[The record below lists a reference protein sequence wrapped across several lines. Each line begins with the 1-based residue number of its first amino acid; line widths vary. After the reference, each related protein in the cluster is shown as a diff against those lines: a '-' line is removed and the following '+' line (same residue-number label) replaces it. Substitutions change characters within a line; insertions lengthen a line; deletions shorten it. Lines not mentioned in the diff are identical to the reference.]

1 MIETEKTLMEI
12 VTFALAMAAGQL
24 TPGPDMLLILKNT
37 LNHGLSEGLAT
48 IAGICLGIVLHVTFV
63 FTGLAAVL
71 TGFPTLF
78 RGLQVVGACYLLWIA
93 VKLLRSLRNKARL
106 EVARDAVLEPS
117 APRAFREGFVTNLT
131 NVKVMI
137 LFSSILAPLAV
148 SAGGLQWEFG
158 AIIIIEAALI
168 WPLFAWLMQRPA
180 IRRAFSRYQR
190 VFNLLFALLIGGFAL
205 RILLGL

>member
-1 MIETEKTLMEI
+1 MEI

-48 IAGICLGIVLHVTFV
+48 IGGICLGIVLHVTFV

-78 RGLQVVGACYLLWIA
+78 RGLQVLGACYLLWIA
-93 VKLLRSLRNKARL
+93 VKLVPSLRTQAPL
-106 EVARDAVLEPS
+106 EVARDAVLPPS
-117 APRAFREGFVTNLT
+117 RTRAFREGFLTNLT

-148 SAGGLQWEFG
+148 GARGLQWEFG
-158 AIIIIEAALI
+158 AVIIIEAALI
-168 WPLFAWLMQRPA
+168 WPLFAWLMQRPTA
-180 IRRAFSRYQR
+180 RRVFSRYQR

-205 RILLGL
+205 RILLNF